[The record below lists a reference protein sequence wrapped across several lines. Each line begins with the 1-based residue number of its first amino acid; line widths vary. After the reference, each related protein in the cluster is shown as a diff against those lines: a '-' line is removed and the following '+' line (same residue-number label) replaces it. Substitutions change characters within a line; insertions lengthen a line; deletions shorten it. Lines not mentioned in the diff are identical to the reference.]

1 MGYARSVSAATKPWD
16 SRLANA
22 LVRPFRDTALTPNQ
36 VTTVGLA
43 TGLSAAMAFAAGGG
57 WAHVGAGLFVLSA
70 LLDHADGELARM
82 TGRTSPLGHVYDR
95 IADLVV
101 KVSVFAGMGFGLR
114 HAWLGSW
121 SGVAG
126 LVAGISFVTIFLLR
140 SELARRMGRSALDQ
154 PAAGPFEIEDI
165 LYLIA
170 PLTWSGHLQAF
181 VAAASVGAPLF
192 AIWTATRLVASRPAL
207 ARDPAESEPTAAP

>member
-1 MGYARSVSAATKPWD
+1 MKPWD
-16 SRLANA
+16 SRIAHA
-22 LVRPFRDTALTPNQ
+22 LVRPLQSTRITPNQ
-36 VTTVGLA
+36 VTTVGLC
-43 TGLSAAMAFAAGGG
+43 TGLAAAAAFAQGGG
-57 WAHVGAGLFVLSA
+57 WAHAGAALFVCSA

-82 TGRTSPLGHVYDR
+82 TGKTSPLGHVYDR

-114 HAWLGSW
+114 HGWLGGW
-121 SGVAG
+121 AGVLGLLAG
-126 LVAGISFVTIFLLR
+126 TSFVTIFLLR

-170 PLTWSGHLQAF
+170 PVTWLGQLQVF
-181 VAAASVGAPLF
+181 VLAASIGAPLF
-192 AIWTATRLVASRPAL
+192 AVWTATRLAASRPAL
-207 ARDPAESEPTAAP
+207 GNDAARTEPSAAP